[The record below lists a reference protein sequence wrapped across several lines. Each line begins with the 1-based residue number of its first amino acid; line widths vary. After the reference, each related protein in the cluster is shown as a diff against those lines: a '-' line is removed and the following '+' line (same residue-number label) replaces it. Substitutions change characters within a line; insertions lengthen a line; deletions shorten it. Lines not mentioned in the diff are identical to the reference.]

1 MLATLCGYQGHL
13 LGRRALEAG
22 AGDSETDGSG
32 SPPALGGCRGCS
44 KLALPLWPEGTSHES
59 FLCSE

>member
-22 AGDSETDGSG
+22 AGDSETDGQG
-32 SPPALGGCRGCS
+32 LLQP
-44 KLALPLWPEGTSHES
+44 LAAAEAAVN
-59 FLCSE
+59 